1 MCEGVF
7 HIVIDINK
15 AIYGVFTKIDDLT
28 FKSSQGE
35 SDLYMTILGS
45 QVKVTKSYSLH
56 PKLFLV
62 KIRSSLFWKV
72 T

>member
-15 AIYGVFTKIDDLT
+15 AIYGMFTKIDDIT

-35 SDLYMTILGS
+35 SLES

>member
-15 AIYGVFTKIDDLT
+15 AIYGMFTKIDDIT

-35 SDLYMTILGS
+35 SDLYMTILG
-45 QVKVTKSYSLH
+45 KSS
-56 PKLFLV
+56 
-62 KIRSSLFWKV
+62 
-72 T
+72 

>member
-28 FKSSQGE
+28 LKSSQGE
-35 SDLYMTILGS
+35 SDLYMTILG
-45 QVKVTKSYSLH
+45 KSS
-56 PKLFLV
+56 
-62 KIRSSLFWKV
+62 
-72 T
+72 

>member
-7 HIVIDINK
+7 HTVIVINK
-15 AIYGVFTKIDDLT
+15 AMFTKIDDLT

>member
-7 HIVIDINK
+7 HIVIDIPVNK

-35 SDLYMTILGS
+35 SDLYMTILG
-45 QVKVTKSYSLH
+45 KSS
-56 PKLFLV
+56 
-62 KIRSSLFWKV
+62 
-72 T
+72 